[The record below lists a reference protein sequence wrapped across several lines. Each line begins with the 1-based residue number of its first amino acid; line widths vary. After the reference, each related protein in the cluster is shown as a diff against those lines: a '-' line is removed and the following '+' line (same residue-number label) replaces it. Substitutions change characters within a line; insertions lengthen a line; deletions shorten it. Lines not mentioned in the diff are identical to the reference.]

1 MGANG
6 GTETVVETTS
16 HLVSDALGASV
27 RPKASQELRT
37 RPMEAPTMSKRL
49 TALDRLLI
57 GYTALLA
64 VFIGLNAS
72 TMRRPVELLV
82 AHAAI
87 IAFIYLLPARGAAWE
102 FRTAREGL
110 ARFVIRHA
118 LRFLRYMYPLGLV
131 IFYFEE
137 VSYFVN
143 SLWTDAP
150 FWFEPYL
157 FAADRTIFGGDP
169 SVLVNPYVGIP
180 QDEIMHFFYFS
191 YYLIIL
197 GGGAFAYVGFPFTKR
212 LAGPGFTMAITSVT
226 ASFLFAFVWYPYLPA
241 RGPWETPELMEGLTA
256 FKGIVFVPW
265 IETIIAHGAVSG
277 ACFPSGHVAGAF
289 GMTFGLMR
297 YYPIAGRVSL
307 FLATGMAVACVY
319 TRYHHSLDIV
329 AGLACAGLGY
339 AFARYVTSQ
348 NMEPPL
354 RT

>member
-1 MGANG
+1 M
-6 GTETVVETTS
+6 ETTS
-16 HLVSDALGASV
+16 HLVSDSLGASV

-37 RPMEAPTMSKRL
+37 PLMEVPTISKRL
-49 TALDRLLI
+49 TALDHLLI

-64 VFIGLNAS
+64 VFISLNAS
-72 TMRRPVELLV
+72 TMRQPVELLV
-82 AHAAI
+82 AHAVI
-87 IAFIYLLPARGAAWE
+87 IALLYLLPARGAAWE
-102 FRTAREGL
+102 FRTARESR

-118 LRFLRYMYPLGLV
+118 LRFIRYMYPLGLV

-150 FWFEPYL
+150 YWFEPYL
-157 FAADRTIFGGDP
+157 FSADQRIFGGDP
-169 SVLVNPYVGIP
+169 SVLLSPYVGMP

-191 YYLIIL
+191 YYLIVL

-212 LAGPGFTMAITSVT
+212 LAGPGFAMAITSVT
-226 ASFLFAFVWYPYLPA
+226 ASFLFAFIWYPYLPA

-256 FKGIVFVPW
+256 FEGIVFVPW
-265 IETIIAHGAVSG
+265 IETIIAQGAVSG

-297 YYPIAGRVSL
+297 YYPRAGRISL

-339 AFARYVTSQ
+339 AFARYVTTQ